1 MQRNVTSVS
10 WLPHKC
16 SRQLQAVKNEYQKN
30 KCRVQYT
37 WMGCMSPCFTCHGQT
52 AMIRGMSRRNLRVA
66 STAFGAAQRANGG
79 RSMSMD
85 SIADAGEW

>member
-1 MQRNVTSVS
+1 
-10 WLPHKC
+10 
-16 SRQLQAVKNEYQKN
+16 
-30 KCRVQYT
+30 
-37 WMGCMSPCFTCHGQT
+37 
-52 AMIRGMSRRNLRVA
+52 MIRGMSRRNLRVA